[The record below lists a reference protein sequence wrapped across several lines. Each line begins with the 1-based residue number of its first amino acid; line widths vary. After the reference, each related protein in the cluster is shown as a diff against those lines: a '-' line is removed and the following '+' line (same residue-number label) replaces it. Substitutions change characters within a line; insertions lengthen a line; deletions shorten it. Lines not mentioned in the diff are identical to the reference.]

1 MSFING
7 LNRTFLGENVTLAN
21 YTQGVAMAK
30 KQVIV
35 KETAVAAPPTR
46 AAKPKTPRV
55 KAAQHSK
62 VVSSEFVTSQSSSEN
77 PQEVIAQIAYSYWES
92 RGCQGGAAL
101 EDWVRAEHEY
111 RQRLAATR
119 L

>member
-1 MSFING
+1 
-7 LNRTFLGENVTLAN
+7 
-21 YTQGVAMAK
+21 MAK
-30 KQVIV
+30 KQEIV
-35 KETAVAAPPTR
+35 QGNRGCRAPAR

-62 VVSSEFVTSQSSSEN
+62 VVSAEPASAHTTEN
-77 PQEVIAQIAYSYWES
+77 PQEVIAQIAYSFWES
-92 RGCQGGAAL
+92 RGCQDGAAI

>member
-1 MSFING
+1 
-7 LNRTFLGENVTLAN
+7 
-21 YTQGVAMAK
+21 MAK
-30 KQVIV
+30 KQAITN
-35 KETAVAAPPTR
+35 ETAVVAPPAR

-55 KAAQHSK
+55 KAAQHSSK
-62 VVSSEFVTSQSSSEN
+62 IVHSDAAPSITEN
-77 PQEVIAQIAYSYWES
+77 PNEVIARIAYSYWES
-92 RGCQGGAAL
+92 RGFQGGAAI

>member
-1 MSFING
+1 MP
-7 LNRTFLGENVTLAN
+7 
-21 YTQGVAMAK
+21 K

-35 KETAVAAPPTR
+35 TESAAAASPAR
-46 AAKPKTPRV
+46 AAKLKTPRV

-62 VVSSEFVTSQSSSEN
+62 VVSTEPVISQSH
-77 PQEVIAQIAYSYWES
+77 PQEANEAVAQIAYGFWES
-92 RGCQGGAAL
+92 RGRQGGSAI
-101 EDWVRAEHEY
+101 EDWLRAEHEY

>member
-1 MSFING
+1 
-7 LNRTFLGENVTLAN
+7 
-21 YTQGVAMAK
+21 MAK
-30 KQVIV
+30 KQAIV
-35 KETAVAAPPTR
+35 KETAAVAPPAR

-62 VVSSEFVTSQSSSEN
+62 VVSTEPVVTQSNPEN
-77 PQEVIAQIAYSYWES
+77 PHEVIAQIAYSFWES

-111 RQRLAATR
+111 RQRLAAIR